1 MVEATVDTSA
11 SPRHGIIPAMIDRFS
26 EVHDTWAP
34 REMSNRELWHW
45 RAQSTPER
53 TFLWD
58 GGRSFTY
65 CEFDALVQRF
75 ARGLHGL
82 GVGAGTRVLVGMST
96 RFETVVAHLAIAQ
109 LGGVRVLLVPGMPL
123 EELLFPIAHS
133 QARIMVADD
142 PIATQVLE
150 RRAECP
156 SIDQLV
162 VLGLGADGPGV
173 VPFDQLGESDPL
185 AFAPVASDDLH
196 DLSYIVYTSGSTGR
210 PKGVMLKAGSL
221 YHCGL
226 GYADLYGFHAEDNYF
241 QPLTFGHSLA
251 SVAGLGIP
259 MVTGGSV
266 SLVERF
272 RPSKFWTQVADCCA
286 TISVLFPAHLNLL
299 LEADDGTT
307 AKGSSSLRFV
317 ATHTHLP
324 AFVERFGVDL
334 GTVWGMTETLGCVGS
349 DPGYRGELGPGYVG
363 RAFTGGEVGIFD
375 EDFNRV
381 GPYRYGEL
389 CYRHPMAMIGYLND
403 PGATATTLRD
413 GWVRSGD
420 RGFVDHSGRAYF
432 AGRYKAMIKRSG
444 ENVSA
449 EEVEA
454 ALMEHPDVVE
464 CVVVAVPDRI
474 RTEEVGAIVVRRAGT
489 DADPV
494 ALRDAAAQRL
504 IRWKLPRYIL
514 VRDEPLPRLGNGK
527 IDRTS
532 AAETIDPAEVW
543 DADKQLTA

>member
-1 MVEATVDTSA
+1 M
-11 SPRHGIIPAMIDRFS
+11 DRFS

-34 REMSNRELWHW
+34 RELTDRELWHW
-45 RAQSTPER
+45 RAESTPER
-53 TFLWD
+53 KFLWD
-58 GGRSFTY
+58 RGQSFSY
-65 CEFDALVQRF
+65 GEFDGRVQRL
-75 ARGLHGL
+75 ASGLREL

-96 RFETVVAHLAIAQ
+96 RFETVVAQLAIAQ

-133 QARIMVADD
+133 EARIMVADD
-142 PIATQVLE
+142 PVASQVME

-162 VLGLGADGPGV
+162 VLGDGAAGPGV
-173 VPFDQLGESDPL
+173 VQFDQLAESDPL
-185 AFAPVASDDLH
+185 AFAPLRSDDLQA
-196 DLSYIVYTSGSTGR
+196 LSYIVYTSGSTGR
-210 PKGVMLKAGSL
+210 PKGVMLKAASL
-221 YHCGL
+221 YFCGL

-241 QPLTFGHSLA
+241 LPLTFGHSLA

-272 RPSKFWTQVADCCA
+272 RPSKFWGQVADCGA
-286 TISVLFPAHLNLL
+286 TVSVLFPAHLNLL
-299 LEADDGTT
+299 LEADDGAT
-307 AKGSSSLRFV
+307 ARGSSSLRFV
-317 ATHTHLP
+317 VTHSYLP
-324 AFVERFGVDL
+324 AFVERFGVEL

-349 DPGYRGELGPGYVG
+349 DPGYGGELGPGYVG
-363 RAFTGGEVGIFD
+363 HAFTHGEVGIFD

-381 GPYRYGEL
+381 GAYRYGEL

-403 PGATATTLRD
+403 AEATAATLRD

-420 RGFVDHSGRAYF
+420 RGYVDHSGRAYF

-454 ALMEHPDVVE
+454 ALLEHPDVAE

-494 ALRDAAAQRL
+494 GVREAAAQRL
-504 IRWKLPRYIL
+504 IRWKLPRYI
-514 VRDEPLPRLGNGK
+514 VIREDPLPRLGNGK
-527 IDRTS
+527 LDRTG
-532 AAETIDPAEVW
+532 AAATIDPALAW

>member
-1 MVEATVDTSA
+1 
-11 SPRHGIIPAMIDRFS
+11 MIDRFS
-26 EVHDTWAP
+26 EVRDMWAP
-34 REMSNRELWHW
+34 RALSNRELWHW

-53 TFLWD
+53 RFLWD
-58 GGRSFTY
+58 RGQSFTY
-65 CEFDALVQRF
+65 GEFDARVQRF
-75 ARGLHGL
+75 ASGLREL
-82 GVGAGTRVLVGMST
+82 GVGDGTRVLVGMST

-109 LGGVRVLLVPGMPL
+109 LGGIRVLLVPGMPL
-123 EELLFPIAHS
+123 EELLFPITHS
-133 QARIMVADD
+133 EARIMIADD
-142 PIATQVLE
+142 PIASEVME
-150 RRAECP
+150 RRAGCP

-162 VLGLGADGPGV
+162 VLGDGATGPGI
-173 VPFDQLGESDPL
+173 VPFDQLAASDPL
-185 AFAPVASDDLH
+185 PFAQLRPDDLH
-196 DLSYIVYTSGSTGR
+196 ALSYIVYTSGSTGR

-221 YHCGL
+221 YYCGL
-226 GYADLYGFHAEDNYF
+226 GYADLYGFHGDDNYL

-272 RPSKFWTQVADCCA
+272 RPSKFWAQVADCGA

-299 LEADDGTT
+299 LEADDGTV
-307 AKGSSSLRFV
+307 ARGGSTLRFV
-317 ATHTHLP
+317 ATHSHLP
-324 AFVERFGVDL
+324 AFVERFGVEL

-349 DPGYRGELGPGYVG
+349 DPGYGGELGPGYVG
-363 RAFTGGEVGIFD
+363 HAFTGGEVGIFD
-375 EDFNRV
+375 ENFNRV
-381 GPYRYGEL
+381 GPFGYGEM

-403 PGATATTLRD
+403 PEATTATLRD

-420 RGFVDHSGRAYF
+420 RGYVDHSGRAFF

-454 ALMEHPDVVE
+454 ALLEHPDVAE

-489 DADPV
+489 DADPGAV
-494 ALRDAAAQRL
+494 RSAAAQRL

-514 VRDEPLPRLGNGK
+514 VQDEPLPRLGNGK
-527 IDRTS
+527 IDRTG
-532 AAETIDPAEVW
+532 AATTIDPAAAW

>member
-1 MVEATVDTSA
+1 
-11 SPRHGIIPAMIDRFS
+11 
-26 EVHDTWAP
+26 
-34 REMSNRELWHW
+34 
-45 RAQSTPER
+45 
-53 TFLWD
+53 
-58 GGRSFTY
+58 
-65 CEFDALVQRF
+65 
-75 ARGLHGL
+75 
-82 GVGAGTRVLVGMST
+82 
-96 RFETVVAHLAIAQ
+96 
-109 LGGVRVLLVPGMPL
+109 
-123 EELLFPIAHS
+123 
-133 QARIMVADD
+133 
-142 PIATQVLE
+142 
-150 RRAECP
+150 
-156 SIDQLV
+156 
-162 VLGLGADGPGV
+162 
-173 VPFDQLGESDPL
+173 
-185 AFAPVASDDLH
+185 
-196 DLSYIVYTSGSTGR
+196 
-210 PKGVMLKAGSL
+210 
-221 YHCGL
+221 
-226 GYADLYGFHAEDNYF
+226 
-241 QPLTFGHSLA
+241 
-251 SVAGLGIP
+251 
-259 MVTGGSV
+259 
-266 SLVERF
+266 
-272 RPSKFWTQVADCCA
+272 
-286 TISVLFPAHLNLL
+286 
-299 LEADDGTT
+299 
-307 AKGSSSLRFV
+307 
-317 ATHTHLP
+317 
-324 AFVERFGVDL
+324 
-334 GTVWGMTETLGCVGS
+334 
-349 DPGYRGELGPGYVG
+349 VG